1 MNDNETVYVIQGTN
15 KHKTSYHDDTDAC
28 QSSKAAGQFEEMSVQ
43 EAESRGLDRCKW
55 CAGEVDNSGADFSYQ
70 NLLKEKAEQY
80 AAGDD

>member
-1 MNDNETVYVIQGTN
+1 MNDNKTVYVIQGTN

-55 CAGEVDNSGADFSYQ
+55 CAGEVEVDGADFSAYKA
-70 NLLKEKAEQY
+70 LKAEAERLQ
-80 AAGDD
+80 AGGD